1 MRAGVGTRLAVCSL
15 TFEEGWLLMNLVSPK
30 IERDVSSRNYGRFII
45 GPLESGY
52 GITLGNALRR
62 VLLSSLPG
70 AAITAMRVSES
81 PHEFSPI
88 PGVRE
93 DMTALMLQV
102 KQIRLKMHTEEAVR
116 LHLETQGEGPI
127 MAGDIECPSQV
138 EIINPELYLFTVDDP
153 TINLYM
159 EFVAEP
165 GRGYSPAEEREKLP
179 IGELPVD
186 AIFSPVRKAS
196 YHVGR
201 ARVGQMTNFDRLTM
215 EVWTDGTIRP
225 HEALAE
231 AARLLVTHLN
241 LVASVDELVTE
252 ETAILAGA
260 AIVEEIIPAQA
271 YAVPIEDLDLSVRV
285 YNCLKRTGITRVG
298 EVLERLE
305 KGREEMM
312 SIRNFGAKSLAE
324 LEEKLIERGF
334 LTSNGQVT
342 KAKAEVVGA

>member
-1 MRAGVGTRLAVCSL
+1 
-15 TFEEGWLLMNLVSPK
+15 MNLVLPK
-30 IERDVSSRNYGRFII
+30 IERDVASRNYGRFII

-70 AAITAMRVSES
+70 AAITSMRMSDIA
-81 PHEFSPI
+81 HEFTPV

-93 DMTALMLQV
+93 DMTAVMLQI

-116 LHLETQGEGPI
+116 LHLDTRGEGPV

-153 TINLYM
+153 RASFYV

-165 GRGYSPAEEREKLP
+165 GRGYSPAEERERLP

-215 EVWTDGTIRP
+215 EIWTDGTIRP

-231 AARLLVTHLN
+231 AARLLIMHLN
-241 LVASVDELVTE
+241 QVVNVDELVTE
-252 ETAILAGA
+252 EMVVLAGEPV
-260 AIVEEIIPAQA
+260 VEEVIPAQA

-334 LTSNGQVT
+334 LTSDGQVT
-342 KAKAEVVGA
+342 KAKAEVVGG

>member
-1 MRAGVGTRLAVCSL
+1 
-15 TFEEGWLLMNLVSPK
+15 MNLVLPK
-30 IERDVSSRNYGRFII
+30 IERDVASRNYGRFVI

-52 GITLGNALRR
+52 GNTLGNALRR

-70 AAITAMRVSES
+70 AAITSMRVSEA
-81 PHEFSPI
+81 PHEFAPV

-102 KQIRLKMHTEEAVR
+102 KQIRLKMHAEEPIR
-116 LHLETQGEGPI
+116 LHLEVQGEGPVL
-127 MAGDIECPSQV
+127 AGDIECPSQV
-138 EIINPELYLFTVDDP
+138 EIVNPELYLCAVDDLQA
-153 TINLYM
+153 NLYV
-159 EFVAEP
+159 EFVAAP
-165 GRGYSPAEEREKLP
+165 GRGYSPAEERDKLS

-186 AIFSPVRKAS
+186 AIFGPVRKAS

-201 ARVGQMTNFDRLTM
+201 ARVGQRTNFDRLTL

-231 AARLLVTHLN
+231 AAKLLVTHLN
-241 LVASVDELVTE
+241 LVASVDELVSE
-252 ETAILAGA
+252 EA
-260 AIVEEIIPAQA
+260 AALVEAPVVEEVIPAQA
-271 YAVPIEDLDLSVRV
+271 YDVPIEDLDLSVRV

-305 KGREEMM
+305 KGRDEMM

-324 LEEKLIERGF
+324 LEEKLMERDF
-334 LTSNGQVT
+334 LTPDGEVA
-342 KAKAEVVGA
+342 KAKAQIVGA

>member
-1 MRAGVGTRLAVCSL
+1 MV
-15 TFEEGWLLMNLVSPK
+15 NLVLPK
-30 IERDVSSRNYGRFII
+30 IERDVASQNYGRFVI
-45 GPLESGY
+45 GPMESGY

-70 AAITAMRVSES
+70 AAIASMRVNGIS
-81 PHEFSPI
+81 HEFTPI

-102 KQIRLKMHTEEAVR
+102 KQIRLKMHVDEPIR
-116 LHLETQGEGPI
+116 LHLEVQGEGPVI
-127 MAGDIECPSQV
+127 AGDIECPSQV
-138 EIINPELYLFTVDDP
+138 EIVNPELYLCMVDDP
-153 TINLYM
+153 EAELYM
-159 EFVAEP
+159 EFMAVP

-225 HEALAE
+225 HEALGE
-231 AARLLVTHLN
+231 AARLLVTHLK
-241 LVASVDELVTE
+241 LIADIDEVVSE
-252 ETAILAGA
+252 EAAALAEA
-260 AIVEEIIPAQA
+260 VVVEEVIPPQT
-271 YAVPIEDLDLSVRV
+271 YDIPIEDLDLSVRV

-305 KGREEMM
+305 KGRDEMM

-324 LEEKLIERGF
+324 LEDKLMEREF
-334 LTSNGQVT
+334 LTPDGEVA
-342 KAKAEVVGA
+342 KAKAKVAGG

>member
-1 MRAGVGTRLAVCSL
+1 LI
-15 TFEEGWLLMNLVSPK
+15 NLVLPK
-30 IERDVSSRNYGRFII
+30 IEHDVTSRNYGRFVI

-70 AAITAMRVSES
+70 AAITSMRASEVS
-81 PHEFSPI
+81 HEFSTI

-93 DMTALMLQV
+93 DMITLLLQV
-102 KQIRLKMHTEEAVR
+102 KQIRLKMHTDEAMR
-116 LHLETQGEGPI
+116 LHLEVRGEGPV

-138 EIINPELYLFTVDDP
+138 EIINPELYLLTVDSLDKE
-153 TINLYM
+153 LYM
-159 EFVAEP
+159 EFVAET

-186 AIFSPVRKAS
+186 AIFGPVRKAS
-196 YHVGR
+196 YRVGR
-201 ARVGQMTNFDRLTM
+201 ARVGQVTDFDRLTM
-215 EVWTDGTIRP
+215 EVWTDGTMRP

-241 LVASVDELVTE
+241 LIGGVDELVAQE
-252 ETAILAGA
+252 MA
-260 AIVEEIIPAQA
+260 AIGEAEAVVEEVIPAQA
-271 YAVPIEDLDLSVRV
+271 YEVPIEDLDLSVRV

-312 SIRNFGAKSLAE
+312 SIRNFGAKSLEE
-324 LEEKLIERGF
+324 LELRLVERGF
-334 LTSNGQVT
+334 LTPDGEV
-342 KAKAEVVGA
+342 AKATSEAVVS

>member
-1 MRAGVGTRLAVCSL
+1 MCSL
-15 TFEEGWLLMNLVSPK
+15 VFEEGCPLINQVLPK
-30 IERDVSSRNYGRFII
+30 IERDVAFRNYGRFVI

-70 AAITAMRVSES
+70 AAITAMRVSEAS
-81 PHEFSPI
+81 HEFSSI

-93 DMTALMLQV
+93 DMTALMLRV
-102 KQIRLKMHTEEAVR
+102 KQVRLKMHTEEPVR
-116 LHLETQGEGPI
+116 LPLEVRGEGPVV
-127 MAGDIECPSQV
+127 AGDIEYPSQV
-138 EIINPELYLFTVDDP
+138 EIINPELYLFTVDDSG
-153 TINLYM
+153 TGLYM
-159 EFVAEP
+159 EFVVEP

-196 YHVGR
+196 YQVGR

-241 LVASVDELVTE
+241 FVASVDELVTE
-252 ETAILAGA
+252 EAAILAET
-260 AIVEEIIPAQA
+260 AIVEEIIPVQA
-271 YAVPIEDLDLSVRV
+271 YEMPIEDLDLSVRV

-305 KGREEMM
+305 KGSEELMA
-312 SIRNFGAKSLAE
+312 IRNFGAKSLAE
-324 LEEKLIERGF
+324 LEAKLVERGF
-334 LTSNGQVT
+334 LTSEGQVV
-342 KAKAEVVGA
+342 KAQAEVVGA

>member
-1 MRAGVGTRLAVCSL
+1 
-15 TFEEGWLLMNLVSPK
+15 MNLVLPK
-30 IERDVSSRNYGRFII
+30 IERDVASRNYGRFII

-70 AAITAMRVSES
+70 AAITSMRVSEVS
-81 PHEFSPI
+81 HEFRSI

-102 KQIRLKMHTEEAVR
+102 KQVRLKMHTEEPGR
-116 LHLETQGEGPI
+116 LHLEVRGEGPI
-127 MAGDIECPSQV
+127 VAGDIECPSQV
-138 EIINPELYLFTVDDP
+138 EIVNPELHLFTVDNSKV
-153 TINLYM
+153 NLYM
-159 EFVAEP
+159 EFVAEQ
-165 GRGYSPAEEREKLP
+165 GRGYSPAEERKKLP

-201 ARVGQMTNFDRLTM
+201 ARVGQMTDFDRLTM
-215 EVWTDGTIRP
+215 EVWTHGTIQP

-241 LVASVDELVTE
+241 LVGGIDELVTQE
-252 ETAILAGA
+252 AAALTETAV
-260 AIVEEIIPAQA
+260 VEEVIPVQA
-271 YAVPIEDLDLSVRV
+271 YETPIEDLDLSVRV

-305 KGREEMM
+305 KGRDELMT
-312 SIRNFGAKSLAE
+312 IRNFGAKSLAE
-324 LEEKLIERGF
+324 LEAKLVDRGF
-334 LTSNGQVT
+334 LTPDGQVV
-342 KAKAEVVGA
+342 KSGSNIVGA